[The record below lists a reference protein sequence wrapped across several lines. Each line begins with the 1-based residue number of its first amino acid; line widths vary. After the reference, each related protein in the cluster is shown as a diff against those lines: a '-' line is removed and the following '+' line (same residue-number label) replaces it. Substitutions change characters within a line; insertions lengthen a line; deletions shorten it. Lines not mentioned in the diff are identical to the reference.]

1 MSNGL
6 VVPTS
11 AFPCLVAPQYRHQA
25 VPLSLSSRLFES
37 DAHAAA
43 SSSSSSSSSLR
54 GLPRRPGNDGG
65 GGGGVLSALRSI
77 ARNEGAAGLYAG
89 LRPTLFAVV
98 PNAAVYLSAYDEIS
112 SRLRRE
118 ARRRDDD
125 DGRASSGDDDG
136 RRDGDRGGR
145 HWIPFV
151 AGASARLVSSVAT
164 GEFSLYIYRFSH
176 AYLLPPRPRRVCGMH
191 FYGRTLFLSPP
202 LHPPPRRS

>member
-1 MSNGL
+1 
-6 VVPTS
+6 
-11 AFPCLVAPQYRHQA
+11 
-25 VPLSLSSRLFES
+25 
-37 DAHAAA
+37 
-43 SSSSSSSSSLR
+43 
-54 GLPRRPGNDGG
+54 
-65 GGGGVLSALRSI
+65 
-77 ARNEGAAGLYAG
+77 LYAG

-191 FYGRTLFLSPP
+191 FYGRTRFLYRFVLAPHFPGNEQPRLSSYAPGRPP
-202 LHPPPRRS
+202 TVPATTTTTAAAAATASLENSDSS